1 MTSLAQHHKFTDM
14 YTAFYQ
20 QQEEGKAQL
29 RQRLS
34 DDAVS
39 LAIQG
44 RWEEA
49 EALNRDI
56 IEKFPTDAEAY
67 NRVGR
72 ALTEL
77 GDFERAKEAYSRAVE
92 LAPENAI
99 AKRNL
104 ARLTSLSESVA
115 ALSDN
120 PRKGSAGGTQARRV
134 ALDLFVT
141 EMGKAGLVDLHNAA
155 SRNLLAKIGFGDQVY
170 LEIRGQRLIVKSQG
184 GEYLGEVEARQ
195 GLRLMKLMRGGNR
208 YDAAMLS
215 ATEDRVQVIIKEVYQ
230 HPSQVGCPSFPAR
243 TAEQLRTRIKEG
255 LLRRGITA
263 DESDP
268 LSELADFE
276 EEDYSGPEEEP
287 LPEGFTVV
295 SEDGERGTEI

>member
-1 MTSLAQHHKFTDM
+1 MEMHTV
-14 YTAFYQ
+14 FYQ
-20 QQEEGKAQL
+20 EQEEGKAQL

-34 DDAVS
+34 NDAVS

-56 IEKFPTDAEAY
+56 IERFPTDAEAH
-67 NRVGR
+67 NRLGR

-92 LAPENAI
+92 LTPENAI

-104 ARLTSLSESVA
+104 ARLTSLSESMA
-115 ALSDN
+115 ALSGN
-120 PRKGSAGGTQARRV
+120 PREASTGRVQPRRV
-134 ALDLFVT
+134 TLDLFIT
-141 EMGKAGLVDLHNAA
+141 EMGKAGVVDLHNVAA
-155 SRNLLAKIGFGDQVY
+155 RSLLAKIGFGDQVN
-170 LEIRGQRLIVKSQG
+170 LEIRGQHLIVKSEG
-184 GEYLGEVEARQ
+184 GEYLGEVEPRQ
-195 GLRLMKLMRGGNR
+195 GLRLIRLMRGGNK

-215 ATEDRVQVIIKEVYQ
+215 AGEDRVQVIIKEVYQ
-230 HPSQVGCPSFPAR
+230 HPSQVGCPSFPVRA
-243 TAEQLRTRIKEG
+243 AEQLRTRIREG
-255 LLRRGITA
+255 LLRRGIA
-263 DESDP
+263 GDDSDA
-268 LSELADFE
+268 LSELADPE
-276 EEDYSGPEEEP
+276 EEDYSSPEEEP